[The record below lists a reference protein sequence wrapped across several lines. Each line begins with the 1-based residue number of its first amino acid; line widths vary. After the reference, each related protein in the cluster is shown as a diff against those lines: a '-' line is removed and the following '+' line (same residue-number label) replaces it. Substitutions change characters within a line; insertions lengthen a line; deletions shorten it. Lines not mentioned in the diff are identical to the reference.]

1 MRKVTAAEWLLSLF
15 TTPDRASAVAGDL
28 LEQRGSFWFNTLRT
42 AGALLLKS
50 AVARPFRLLLI
61 ILLGYLVHSGVTTN
75 AWVSHITRG
84 HTPLWWLAW
93 RLAVAPATMGYVVA
107 RFARGSEVAACLGVA
122 VIEWSLFGVG
132 IGHSHMAAAYFAL
145 PPAVLAWFLFH
156 FTAPGFVLICA
167 GAWTRKRR
175 YAH

>member
-42 AGALLLKS
+42 AGALLLRS
-50 AVARPFRLLLI
+50 AAAQPFRLLLVV
-61 ILLGYLVHSGVTTN
+61 LLGYILYEGVTRSPL
-75 AWVSHITRG
+75 VFLIRRG
-84 HTPLWWLAW
+84 QASLWWLAW

-107 RFARGSEVAACLGVA
+107 RFARGSEVAACLAVA
-122 VIEWSLFGVG
+122 VIEWFLFGVG
-132 IGHSHMAAAYFAL
+132 LSHTGPGYFAL
-145 PPAVLAWFLFH
+145 RPAVLAWLLFRH
-156 FTAPGFVLICA
+156 TAPGFVLICV
-167 GAWTRKRR
+167 GAWTRKSR